1 MVYPSGHAPG
11 LKAMDAISR
20 PKWVYPEGKQFGSAL
35 SLAAAFCS
43 SRPLAMLFAPD
54 GSKVHELEH
63 DAGGV
68 KTVVIGNVVM
78 VSVEAP
84 VVALIFANTV
94 LSKCKGS
101 SSKEMYRLK
110 GKGLVYVRSQL
121 KT

>member
-1 MVYPSGHAPG
+1 
-11 LKAMDAISR
+11 
-20 PKWVYPEGKQFGSAL
+20 
-35 SLAAAFCS
+35 
-43 SRPLAMLFAPD
+43 MLFAPD

-94 LSKCKGS
+94 LSKCK
-101 SSKEMYRLK
+101 
-110 GKGLVYVRSQL
+110 
-121 KT
+121 